1 MLSTR
6 QNARPAAPTCVKI
19 MAQAQASGLLTGRP
33 AELARQF
40 AGLLRRDLMVSLLLG
55 VAPSGRNSAKALAV
69 PATPQPRSYNFIRH
83 RRTRQQ
89 PDALPALM
97 LLSVG
102 FVPPGSRL
110 LTKWCVRCPAQLR
123 QTILRSLGIR

>member
-1 MLSTR
+1 
-6 QNARPAAPTCVKI
+6 

-33 AELARQF
+33 AELAGQF
-40 AGLLRRDLMVSLLLG
+40 AGLLWRDLMVSRLPG
-55 VAPSGRNSAKALAV
+55 IAQGGRGPAKALAV

-97 LLSVG
+97 LISVG
-102 FVPPGSRL
+102 LVPPGSRL
-110 LTKWCVRCPAQLR
+110 LTKWCFRCPAQLR
-123 QTILRSLGIR
+123 QTIPR